1 MMKRLL
7 EMKRLAKPVA
17 LAMTVL
23 GLLASVVA
31 GRERP
36 SVAAVEPASRL
47 ESRVQVDLDL
57 SKLERAA
64 PGTAPGAD
72 PFAPK
77 DFNPAPQ
84 REAQAARAGKPE
96 APPLPFRY
104 LGKLIEDGKL
114 SVFLAN
120 GEESITAKPGA
131 RVGDYRIDKVTESEV
146 QFTYLPLKTKQSLP
160 L

>member
-1 MMKRLL
+1 MKRFLKPL
-7 EMKRLAKPVA
+7 GLAV
-17 LAMTVL
+17 TVL
-23 GLLASVVA
+23 ALLASVVA
-31 GRERP
+31 GREKP
-36 SVAAVEPASRL
+36 SVTAAQPVAAL
-47 ESRVQVDLDL
+47 ALDL
-57 SKLERAA
+57 SKLERGRAEA
-64 PGTAPGAD
+64 PAAD

-77 DFNPAPQ
+77 NFNPPA
-84 REAQAARAGKPE
+84 REAQQAAARPAKPE

-120 GEESITAKPGA
+120 GGESVTAKAGE
-131 RVGDYRIDKVTESEV
+131 RIGDYSVDSVTESEV

>member
-1 MMKRLL
+1 MKRFL
-7 EMKRLAKPVA
+7 KPFA
-17 LAMTVL
+17 LAVTVL
-23 GLLASVVA
+23 ALLASVVT

-36 SVAAVEPASRL
+36 TFSTL
-47 ESRVQVDLDL
+47 ESARPAEGIDL
-57 SKLERAA
+57 SRLERAA
-64 PGTAPGAD
+64 PGAAPGAD

-77 DFNPAPQ
+77 SFAPAPAQ
-84 REAQAARAGKPE
+84 PQAARARPE
-96 APPLPFRY
+96 APALPFRY

-120 GEESITAKPGA
+120 GAESLSVAAGDRI
-131 RVGDYRIDKVTESEV
+131 GDYRVDKVSESEV

>member
-1 MMKRLL
+1 MNRYLKPFG
-7 EMKRLAKPVA
+7 LAV
-17 LAMTVL
+17 TVL
-23 GLLASVVA
+23 ALLASVVA
-31 GRERP
+31 GREKP
-36 SVAAVEPASRL
+36 SMTAAIEPVAQS
-47 ESRVQVDLDL
+47 LDL

-64 PGTAPGAD
+64 PGTAPAAD

-77 DFNPAPQ
+77 DFAPRQ
-84 REAQAARAGKPE
+84 GQQAAAPARPE

-120 GEESITAKPGA
+120 GEESLAVTAGA
-131 RVGDYRIDKVTESEV
+131 RIGDYRVDKVTESEI

>member
-1 MMKRLL
+1 MKRLL
-7 EMKRLAKPVA
+7 EMKRLLKPVG
-17 LAMTVL
+17 LAVAVL
-23 GLLASVVA
+23 ALLASVVA

-36 SVAAVEPASRL
+36 ASVAAEPASRID
-47 ESRVQVDLDL
+47 SRVQLGDLDL

-77 DFNPAPQ
+77 SFAPPPAQ
-84 REAQAARAGKPE
+84 QAAAPAKPE
-96 APPLPFRY
+96 APALPFRY

-120 GEESITAKPGA
+120 GEESLTVTAGA
-131 RVGDYRIDKVTESEV
+131 KIGDYRVDKVTESEI
-146 QFTYLPLKTKQSLP
+146 QFTYLPLKTRQSLP

>member
-1 MMKRLL
+1 MKRLL
-7 EMKRLAKPVA
+7 KPFGIAVAVLA
-17 LAMTVL
+17 
-23 GLLASVVA
+23 LLASVVA

-36 SVAAVEPASRL
+36 GITATIEAPVSSIDLSRL
-47 ESRVQVDLDL
+47 D
-57 SKLERAA
+57 RAKADA
-64 PGTAPGAD
+64 PAAD

-77 DFNPAPQ
+77 NFAPQ
-84 REAQAARAGKPE
+84 QPEQRAAAPAKPE

-120 GEESITAKPGA
+120 GEESVTAKSGERIGDW
-131 RVGDYRIDKVTESEV
+131 RVDKVTENEV

>member
-1 MMKRLL
+1 MKHLLKMKRLL
-7 EMKRLAKPVA
+7 KPAGIAV
-17 LAMTVL
+17 TVL
-23 GLLASVVA
+23 ALLASVVA

-36 SVAAVEPASRL
+36 ATVAAEPAARID
-47 ESRVQVDLDL
+47 SRVQLGELDL

-64 PGTAPGAD
+64 PGTAPAAD

-77 DFNPAPQ
+77 SF
-84 REAQAARAGKPE
+84 
-96 APPLPFRY
+96 APPQAQQSATPAKPQAPELPFRY

-120 GEESITAKPGA
+120 GAESLTVTAGA
-131 RVGDYRIDKVTESEV
+131 KIGDYRVDKVTESEI

>member
-1 MMKRLL
+1 MNRYLKPFG
-7 EMKRLAKPVA
+7 LAV
-17 LAMTVL
+17 TVL
-23 GLLASVVA
+23 ALLASVVA
-31 GRERP
+31 GREKP
-36 SVAAVEPASRL
+36 SVATAVEPVAQS
-47 ESRVQVDLDL
+47 LDL

-64 PGTAPGAD
+64 PGTAPAAD

-77 DFNPAPQ
+77 DFGPRQ
-84 REAQAARAGKPE
+84 AQAAAPARPE

-120 GEESITAKPGA
+120 GDESLSVSAGA
-131 RVGDYRIDKVTESEV
+131 RIGDYRVDKVTENEV

>member
-1 MMKRLL
+1 MKELKRLL
-7 EMKRLAKPVA
+7 RPVGLAVTI
-17 LAMTVL
+17 LS
-23 GLLASVVA
+23 LLASVVA

-36 SVAAVEPASRL
+36 SLALAEPVAPQSRGI
-47 ESRVQVDLDL
+47 DL
-57 SKLERAA
+57 SRLERAA
-64 PGTAPGAD
+64 PGTAPAAD

-77 DFNPAPQ
+77 SFAPQ
-84 REAQAARAGKPE
+84 QAQQPVVQAKPE
-96 APPLPFRY
+96 APALPFRY

-120 GEESITAKPGA
+120 GAESVTAVAGE
-131 RVGDYRIDKVTESEV
+131 RIGDYRVDKVTESEV

>member
-1 MMKRLL
+1 MKRLL
-7 EMKRLAKPVA
+7 KPVG
-17 LAMTVL
+17 LAIAVL
-23 GLLASVVA
+23 ALLASVVA

-36 SVAAVEPASRL
+36 SLAVTAQPPAASI
-47 ESRVQVDLDL
+47 DL
-57 SKLERAA
+57 SLLERAPA
-64 PGTAPGAD
+64 SAGAGPAVD

-77 DFNPAPQ
+77 NFAPPQPEQRAAAPA
-84 REAQAARAGKPE
+84 KPE

-120 GEESITAKPGA
+120 GAESVTARAGERIGDW
-131 RVGDYRIDKVTESEV
+131 RVDKVTESEV
-146 QFTYLPLKTKQSLP
+146 QFTYMPLKTKQSLP

>member
-1 MMKRLL
+1 MNRYLKPFG
-7 EMKRLAKPVA
+7 LAV
-17 LAMTVL
+17 TVL
-23 GLLASVVA
+23 ALLASVVA

-36 SVAAVEPASRL
+36 SVTAISETSA
-47 ESRVQVDLDL
+47 QTLDL

-64 PGTAPGAD
+64 PGTAPAAD

-77 DFNPAPQ
+77 NFAPRQEQQASAPA
-84 REAQAARAGKPE
+84 RPE

-120 GEESITAKPGA
+120 GDESISVTAGA
-131 RVGDYRIDKVTESEV
+131 RVGDYRVDKVTENEV

>member
-1 MMKRLL
+1 MKRLL
-7 EMKRLAKPVA
+7 KPIGLSIVVLA
-17 LAMTVL
+17 
-23 GLLASVVA
+23 LLASVVA

-36 SVAAVEPASRL
+36 SITILDQAKAQGIDLSRL
-47 ESRVQVDLDL
+47 ERP
-57 SKLERAA
+57 A
-64 PGTAPGAD
+64 PGTAPAAD

-77 DFNPAPQ
+77 NFAPQ
-84 REAQAARAGKPE
+84 AEAQQQAAPAKPE
-96 APPLPFRY
+96 APALPFRY

-120 GEESITAKPGA
+120 GEETVTAKQGERIA
-131 RVGDYRIDKVTESEV
+131 DWRVDKVTENEV

>member
-1 MMKRLL
+1 MKRLL
-7 EMKRLAKPVA
+7 EMKRLLKPVG
-17 LAMTVL
+17 LAMAVL
-23 GLLASVVA
+23 ALLASVVA

-36 SVAAVEPASRL
+36 ASVAAEPAARID
-47 ESRVQVDLDL
+47 SRVQLGDLDL

-77 DFNPAPQ
+77 SFAPPRAAQ
-84 REAQAARAGKPE
+84 QAAAPAKPE
-96 APPLPFRY
+96 APALPFRY

-114 SVFLAN
+114 SVFLASG
-120 GEESITAKPGA
+120 GESLTVTAGSKI
-131 RVGDYRIDKVTESEV
+131 GDYRVDKVTESEV

>member
-1 MMKRLL
+1 MKRFLKPIAL
-7 EMKRLAKPVA
+7 SVAILA
-17 LAMTVL
+17 
-23 GLLASVVA
+23 LLASVVA

-36 SVAAVEPASRL
+36 SLAFIEPSAALA
-47 ESRVQVDLDL
+47 QTLDL
-57 SKLERAA
+57 SKLERAPA
-64 PGTAPGAD
+64 SAGAGPAAD

-77 DFNPAPQ
+77 SFAPAQAPQ
-84 REAQAARAGKPE
+84 QAARAKPE

-120 GEESITAKPGA
+120 GAESLSVTAGT
-131 RVGDYRIDKVTESEV
+131 RIGDYRVDAVTESEV
-146 QFTYLPLKTKQSLP
+146 RFTYLPLKTKQSLP

>member
-1 MMKRLL
+1 MKRFL
-7 EMKRLAKPVA
+7 KPFGLAV
-17 LAMTVL
+17 TVL
-23 GLLASVVA
+23 ALLASVVA
-31 GRERP
+31 GREKP
-36 SVAAVEPASRL
+36 SVTVAEPVAAL
-47 ESRVQVDLDL
+47 TLDL
-57 SKLERAA
+57 SRVERGKAEA
-64 PGTAPGAD
+64 PAAD

-77 DFNPAPQ
+77 EFNPPAREPQ
-84 REAQAARAGKPE
+84 QAARAAKPE

-120 GEESITAKPGA
+120 GAESVTAVAGQ
-131 RVGDYRIDKVTESEV
+131 RIGDYRVDKVTESEV

>member
-1 MMKRLL
+1 MRRFLKPFGIAVAV
-7 EMKRLAKPVA
+7 LA
-17 LAMTVL
+17 
-23 GLLASVVA
+23 LLASVVA

-36 SVAAVEPASRL
+36 TITAVSRPPA
-47 ESRVQVDLDL
+47 QVLDL
-57 SKLERAA
+57 SGLERPKADVPA
-64 PGTAPGAD
+64 SD

-77 DFNPAPQ
+77 SFAPQ
-84 REAQAARAGKPE
+84 PQGETRADAPAKPE

-120 GEESITAKPGA
+120 GNESLIARAGE
-131 RVGDYRIDKVTESEV
+131 RVGDYRVDKVTESEV

>member
-1 MMKRLL
+1 MNRYLKPFG
-7 EMKRLAKPVA
+7 LAV
-17 LAMTVL
+17 TVL
-23 GLLASVVA
+23 ALLASVVA

-36 SVAAVEPASRL
+36 SMTAISETSA
-47 ESRVQVDLDL
+47 QTLDL

-64 PGTAPGAD
+64 PGTAPAAD

-77 DFNPAPQ
+77 NFAPRQAQQESAPA
-84 REAQAARAGKPE
+84 RPE

-120 GEESITAKPGA
+120 GEESLTVRAGT
-131 RVGDYRIDKVTESEV
+131 RVGDYRVDKVTESEV

>member
-1 MMKRLL
+1 MIKRLL
-7 EMKRLAKPVA
+7 KPVG
-17 LAMTVL
+17 LAVTVL
-23 GLLASVVA
+23 SLLASVVA

-36 SVAAVEPASRL
+36 SVALAQPAAPVQSLDLSRL
-47 ESRVQVDLDL
+47 ERP
-57 SKLERAA
+57 A
-64 PGTAPGAD
+64 PGTPPAAD

-77 DFNPAPQ
+77 SFAP
-84 REAQAARAGKPE
+84 AQASQQAAQAKPE

-120 GEESITAKPGA
+120 GEESLSAVAGQRIGEY
-131 RVGDYRIDKVTESEV
+131 RVDKVTESEI

>member
-1 MMKRLL
+1 MRQLKRLL
-7 EMKRLAKPVA
+7 KPVG
-17 LAMTVL
+17 LAVTIL
-23 GLLASVVA
+23 CLLASVVA

-36 SVAAVEPASRL
+36 SLALVEPAAAQGRGI
-47 ESRVQVDLDL
+47 DL
-57 SKLERAA
+57 SRLERAA
-64 PGTAPGAD
+64 PASAPASD

-77 DFNPAPQ
+77 NFAPPQ
-84 REAQAARAGKPE
+84 EQQAVARAKPE
-96 APPLPFRY
+96 APALPFRY

-120 GEESITAKPGA
+120 GTESVTAVAGQ
-131 RVGDYRIDKVTESEV
+131 RIGDYRVDKVTETEV

>member
-1 MMKRLL
+1 MTKLKRLL
-7 EMKRLAKPVA
+7 KPVG
-17 LAMTVL
+17 LAVTVL
-23 GLLASVVA
+23 ALLASVVA

-36 SVAAVEPASRL
+36 ANAVAEPAARID
-47 ESRVQVDLDL
+47 SRVQLGELDL

-64 PGTAPGAD
+64 PGVAPGAD

-77 DFNPAPQ
+77 SFAPPQ
-84 REAQAARAGKPE
+84 AQQQQAARAKPE
-96 APPLPFRY
+96 APALPFRY

-114 SVFLAN
+114 SVFLARGDESLTVSAGTTL
-120 GEESITAKPGA
+120 GEY
-131 RVGDYRIDKVTESEV
+131 RVDKVTESEV

>member
-1 MMKRLL
+1 MIQLKRLL
-7 EMKRLAKPVA
+7 KPVG
-17 LAMTVL
+17 LSVTVL
-23 GLLASVVA
+23 SLLASVVA

-36 SVAAVEPASRL
+36 ASIAAEPAARVD
-47 ESRVQVDLDL
+47 SRVQLGELDL
-57 SKLERAA
+57 TKLERAA
-64 PGTAPGAD
+64 PGAAPGAD

-77 DFNPAPQ
+77 SFAPAQAPQ
-84 REAQAARAGKPE
+84 PAARAKPE

-114 SVFLAN
+114 LVFLAN
-120 GEESITAKPGA
+120 GAESLAVTAGA
-131 RVGDYRIDKVTESEV
+131 RIGDYRVDKVTESEI

>member
-1 MMKRLL
+1 MKRFL
-7 EMKRLAKPVA
+7 KPFA
-17 LAMTVL
+17 LALTL
-23 GLLASVVA
+23 LALLASVVA

-36 SVAAVEPASRL
+36 TLTL
-47 ESRVQVDLDL
+47 ESARPAQGIDL
-57 SKLERAA
+57 SQLERPA
-64 PGTAPGAD
+64 PGAAPGAD

-77 DFNPAPQ
+77 DFAPAQAPQ
-84 REAQAARAGKPE
+84 QAGRARPE
-96 APPLPFRY
+96 APALPFRY

-120 GEESITAKPGA
+120 GAESLSVAAGDRI
-131 RVGDYRIDKVTESEV
+131 GDYRVDKVSESEV

>member
-1 MMKRLL
+1 MKRFL
-7 EMKRLAKPVA
+7 KPFGLAVA
-17 LAMTVL
+17 VLA
-23 GLLASVVA
+23 LLASVVA

-36 SVAAVEPASRL
+36 TLALETARPA
-47 ESRVQVDLDL
+47 EGLDL

-64 PGTAPGAD
+64 AGAVPGAD

-77 DFNPAPQ
+77 NFSPAQAPQ
-84 REAQAARAGKPE
+84 QAARARPE
-96 APPLPFRY
+96 APALPFRY

-120 GEESITAKPGA
+120 GAESLSVAAGDRIGEY
-131 RVGDYRIDKVTESEV
+131 RVDKVTESEV

>member
-1 MMKRLL
+1 MKRFL
-7 EMKRLAKPVA
+7 KPVGLA
-17 LAMTVL
+17 IAVLAM
-23 GLLASVVA
+23 LASVVA
-31 GRERP
+31 GREKP
-36 SVAAVEPASRL
+36 SVTAAEPVAAL
-47 ESRVQVDLDL
+47 TLDL

-64 PGTAPGAD
+64 PGTAPAAD

-77 DFNPAPQ
+77 DFNPPA
-84 REAQAARAGKPE
+84 REAQQAARPAKPE

-120 GEESITAKPGA
+120 GAESITAKAGEQI
-131 RVGDYRIDKVTESEV
+131 GDYRVDKVTESEV